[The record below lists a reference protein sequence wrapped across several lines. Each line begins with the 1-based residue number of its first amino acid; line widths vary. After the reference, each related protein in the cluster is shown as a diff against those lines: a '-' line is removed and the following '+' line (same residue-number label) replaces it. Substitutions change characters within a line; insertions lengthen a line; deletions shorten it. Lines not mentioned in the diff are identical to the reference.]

1 VRMGASGAP
10 PQQEH
15 RVDAR
20 RHFRVSTFVDMAR
33 MSRYGDIVNGR
44 WIQTPQRLGA
54 AIRDA
59 RREAGLTQ
67 VQLAAKAGV
76 SRAWL
81 IEIEAGASER
91 AELGKVLATVRALD
105 LCLELSPVDDAAT
118 DAEAAALDYLAG
130 L

>member
-1 VRMGASGAP
+1 MSTNVGMP
-10 PQQEH
+10 L
-15 RVDAR
+15 
-20 RHFRVSTFVDMAR
+20 VSTYVNIVR
-33 MSRYGDIVNGR
+33 MSRYGDIVKAR
-44 WIQTPQRLGA
+44 HVRTPQRLGA

-81 IEIEAGASER
+81 IEIEAGAGER
-91 AELGKVLATVRALD
+91 AELGKVLATVHALA
-105 LCLELSPVDDAAT
+105 LSVELSPLDDSGT
-118 DAEAAALDYLAG
+118 DAESTARDYLAG

>member
-1 VRMGASGAP
+1 
-10 PQQEH
+10 
-15 RVDAR
+15 
-20 RHFRVSTFVDMAR
+20 MAR
-33 MSRYGDIVNGR
+33 MSRYGDIVTGR
-44 WIQTPQRLGA
+44 RIQTPQRLGA
-54 AIRDA
+54 ALRDA

>member
-1 VRMGASGAP
+1 M
-10 PQQEH
+10 
-15 RVDAR
+15 
-20 RHFRVSTFVDMAR
+20 STLVDMAR

-44 WIQTPQRLGA
+44 RIQTPQRLGA

-59 RREAGLTQ
+59 RRAAGLTQ

-81 IEIEAGASER
+81 IEIEAGVSER

-105 LCLELSPVDDAAT
+105 LRLELSPADDAAT